1 MKENMN
7 TPQLIT
13 RNTLPTCL
21 LAAGRDRVLSYARA
35 AAHGLAVQPLQP
47 AEAGLALMQWRDA
60 VMHQPFYIGELPL
73 ARAAVAISLH
83 DQRFEGGAVV
93 MADDA
98 ELAHALAVLDAVWTH
113 RLPGAEDVD
122 ELAEIGARQRACLRT
137 ERQAM
142 LKRTRVDFSLLS
154 EAEDEEEA

>member
-1 MKENMN
+1 MN
-7 TPQLIT
+7 QAVT
-13 RNTLPTCL
+13 RNTLAVSL
-21 LAAGRDRVLSYARA
+21 LAAGRERVLSYARA
-35 AAHGLAVQPLQP
+35 AARDLTVQPLQP

-60 VMHQPFYIGELPL
+60 VMHQPFYLGEVPV
-73 ARAAVAISLH
+73 ARAAVAVSVNGE
-83 DQRFEGGAVV
+83 RVEGGAIV

-98 ELAHALAVLDAVWTH
+98 DLAQALAVLDAVWAH

-122 ELAEIGARQRACLRT
+122 ELAQIGARARACLRA

-154 EAEDEEEA
+154 EAEDEEEE